1 MTEKS
6 VVRRQARKS
15 REVVLPFSVEDVG
28 QIGKDRNEPEWL
40 RQERLAAWE
49 LFETMPMPNLKDEAW
64 RRTDLRKMPAS
75 ALTYQ
80 HSDFDSERGEVPA
93 PDGHAAELVFHSG
106 QPTAATRTESLVAHG
121 VIAEPLAVA
130 SVEHE
135 DLLRQYLGRLVSP
148 GDGKFAALTAAMAL
162 DGMFVYVPAG
172 VRVEKPIHSSV
183 FLEGEGRAYAT
194 RIVVVVGKGAS
205 ATIVHEM
212 ASSSAENSLYTS
224 TVELFIEDGGRLTFV
239 EVQEFGSQTWNIT
252 HERARVGADASCDWI
267 VAASGSQLTKNF
279 LDLDLQGRGANGRMS
294 GFFMAKK
301 TQHLD
306 LDTQQNHFA
315 PNTTSDLLFKGA
327 LQDQSRT
334 VWQGMIYVAP
344 GAQKTD
350 GYQANRNLLLSSQA
364 RADSIP
370 GLEILA
376 DDVRCSHGSTAGQ
389 LDEEPMFYLM
399 TRGLPR
405 AEAERLVIHGFFAE
419 VFKRI
424 EIECIR
430 NRFVNMIDGKL

>member
-6 VVRRQARKS
+6 AVRRRARKP
-15 REVVLPFSVEDVG
+15 REVALPFSVEDVG
-28 QIGKDRNEPEWL
+28 RIGEGRNEPEWL
-40 RQERLAAWE
+40 RQERYAAWE
-49 LFETMPMPNLKDEAW
+49 LFEDLPMPSLKDEAW
-64 RRTDLRKMPAS
+64 RRTDLRKMSAS

-80 HSDFDSERGEVPA
+80 HRVISMERSDVPA
-93 PDGHAAELVFHSG
+93 TDGHAAELLFRSG
-106 QPTAATRTESLVAHG
+106 QPAAATRSETLVAHG
-121 VIAEPLAVA
+121 VIAEPLIAA
-130 SVEHE
+130 SLEHE

-172 VRVEKPIHSSV
+172 VQVDKPIHSSV
-183 FLEGEGRAYAT
+183 LLEGKDRACAT
-194 RIVVVVGKGAS
+194 RIVVVVGEGAS

-212 ASSSAENSLYTS
+212 ASKAAENMLYSS
-224 TVELFIEDGGRLTFV
+224 TVELYVEDGGRLTFV
-239 EVQEFGSQTWNIT
+239 EVQEFSSQTWNIT

-267 VAASGSQLTKNF
+267 VAASGSRFTKNF
-279 LDLDLQGRGANGRMS
+279 LDLDLQGQGAEGRMS
-294 GFFMAKK
+294 GFFIANEA
-301 TQHLD
+301 QHLD

-376 DDVRCSHGSTAGQ
+376 DDVRCTHGSTAGQ
-389 LDEEPMFYLM
+389 LDEEPIFYLM

-405 AEAERLVIHGFFAE
+405 VEAERLVIHGFFAE